1 MAPDLQ
7 PPMPEVDDQDLDTLT
22 QAVQKLV
29 SSRRIK
35 ASTQA
40 ILVGMLS
47 AISQGSST
55 VTLPRPQAWVEPESE
70 EEPEEEEEEEMPPE
84 ESSGMGAEVAPGGV
98 ISETECEKRIV
109 TMIQTNNG

>member
-1 MAPDLQ
+1 
-7 PPMPEVDDQDLDTLT
+7 MPEMDDRDLDTLT

-47 AISQGSST
+47 AISQGSSS

-70 EEPEEEEEEEMPPE
+70 EEPEEEEEEEEAMPQE
-84 ESSGMGAEVAPGGV
+84 ESGGMGVEVVPGGA
-98 ISETECEKRIV
+98 ISEAECEKRIV
-109 TMIQTNNG
+109 GMTRRNDE